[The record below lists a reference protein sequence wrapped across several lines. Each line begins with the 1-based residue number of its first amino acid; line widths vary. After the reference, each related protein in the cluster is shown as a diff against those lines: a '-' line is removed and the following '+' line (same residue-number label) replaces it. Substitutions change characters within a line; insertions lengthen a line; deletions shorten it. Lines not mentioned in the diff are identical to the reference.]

1 MPYDLEVSQAELL
14 SNPDAAI
21 FRAVTDMLT
30 HRQSLASGGKGKTLA
45 VGDYRGV
52 VTEVTRDSVH
62 LKSSEGVV
70 KKMPLTSGRAR
81 QLMAADTTR
90 K

>member
-1 MPYDLEVSQAELL
+1 MPYDLEVSQTELL
-14 SNPDAAI
+14 VHPDAAI

-30 HRQSLASGGKGKTLA
+30 HRQSLASQGKGKSLA

-70 KKMPLTSGRAR
+70 KKLPLTSGRAR